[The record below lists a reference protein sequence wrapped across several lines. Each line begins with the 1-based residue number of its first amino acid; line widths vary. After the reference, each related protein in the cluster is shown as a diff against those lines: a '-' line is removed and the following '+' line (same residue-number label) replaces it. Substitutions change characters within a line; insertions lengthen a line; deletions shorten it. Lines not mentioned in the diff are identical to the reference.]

1 MINQDKMYIYMI
13 SDAMAHYT
21 MSDISFE
28 KNIKVINKDV
38 LFKNRVINYISK
50 IYLSLKIN
58 SIVDLPFKKFWYKKL
73 LNPYKNKEM
82 IFIISPSW
90 YNKQL
95 ISYLRK
101 RYLNCKIILF
111 FHDIVAKDLKHNKQL
126 DIIEARKQVDK
137 IIVYNKEDAEK
148 YNVIYHPAGYS
159 PLAGSQLAEFPH
171 TDVVFIGAAKN
182 RLVDIRKAYKLFTDN
197 NLTCF
202 FYVTEVSEEERC
214 CDGIIYG
221 DKFLPYNECLARE
234 NSADCLLEIIQ
245 EGSSGR
251 TYRMMDAIIFNKKL
265 ITNCTEVLDLPYYK
279 SGNIMLYNSIEDINV
294 EFVKNK
300 KKIDYGYKGE
310 FSNTN
315 FLSFIDSII

>member
-221 DKFLPYNECLARE
+221 DKFLPY
-234 NSADCLLEIIQ
+234 
-245 EGSSGR
+245 
-251 TYRMMDAIIFNKKL
+251 
-265 ITNCTEVLDLPYYK
+265 
-279 SGNIMLYNSIEDINV
+279 
-294 EFVKNK
+294 
-300 KKIDYGYKGE
+300 KIDYKMAA
-310 FSNTN
+310 
-315 FLSFIDSII
+315 LSFCRRCFRMIIVQDFMNDNNTQTISVKQKRFKEALSKEPFNTAFTKEAMLSNPDKDFLESILIAKGRYNMLALYWKLRSIVRMIKN